1 MGKQANGKRQL
12 LLEHESLQKLRH
24 ANFLYHCAHNGT

>member
-1 MGKQANGKRQL
+1 MGKQGNGKRQL
-12 LLEHESLQKLRH
+12 LLEDESLQKLQH